1 MAGRIPPGRTSFG
14 YHSTL
19 HGPERRETSMSE
31 KAKPVLVGDEI
42 KVPAKIHRHRLQ
54 FRAKLLENPNY
65 FGNLKASAFDAVS
78 ALTSSVI
85 YKECRGID
93 DGSREKCIDRQFRSC
108 QAERS
113 LSS

>member
-1 MAGRIPPGRTSFG
+1 
-14 YHSTL
+14 
-19 HGPERRETSMSE
+19 MSE